1 MNCKYKLFSKKA
13 FNIFASM
20 KILIVSATEQEI
32 KGLTHSNIDFLVTGI
47 GIPNSIFNLTA
58 YLHDHKYDLIIN
70 IGICG
75 SFKKDYKIGDVV
87 EVIRDEFSEI
97 GYEDD
102 QIFRRFESKFKIPIS
117 FTVKKRSSLR
127 SVNGI
132 TVNTVHGNHISIQK
146 IVNDLNP
153 DIESMEGAACMM
165 VAEKLDVKFMQ
176 IRSVSN
182 YVETRNKDNW
192 NLDLA
197 IKNLHKELYNI
208 LSIL

>member
-1 MNCKYKLFSKKA
+1 MNRKYKLFSKKA

-20 KILIVSATEQEI
+20 KILIVAATEQEI
-32 KGLTHSNIDFLVTGI
+32 KGLTHLNIDFLVTGI
-47 GIPNSIFNLTA
+47 GIPSSIFNLTT
-58 YLHDHKYDLIIN
+58 YLHKHKYDLIIN

-87 EVIRDEFSEI
+87 EVIRDQFSEI

-102 QIFRRFESKFKIPIS
+102 HIFNRFESKFNIPIS

-132 TVNTVHGNHISIQK
+132 TVNTVHGNHNSIQK
-146 IVNDLNP
+146 IVNALNP

-182 YVETRNKDNW
+182 YVETRNRDNW

-208 LSIL
+208 LSIV